1 MIKVKIIAL
10 GKLKEQYLSQASAE
24 YQKRLKNYCN
34 LEIVEITPK
43 SLSDNPSNAEINAA
57 LEKEADLILQK
68 IPNNA
73 YILPLCIEGKQFSSE
88 EFSQKIENSVNLGK
102 STVVFIIGNSH
113 GLSERV
119 KQRANVKISFSKMTF
134 PHMLARIM
142 LLEQIYRAFK
152 IKEGSAY
159 HK

>member
-102 STVVFIIGNSH
+102 STVVFIIGSSH